1 MTKYLKV
8 ALSLA
13 LALSTWNSA
22 FSSDAQGDADMPSA
36 EKQQSTSS
44 VKKALQST
52 SFGGY
57 VIGKASANNQEG
69 ATHSNFELRLV
80 RVYAK
85 GKVLDFAYNLQLQVN
100 GIGGSA
106 GEKGPRIVDAWV
118 EWQRLSYAR
127 IKFGQFKRAF
137 MFENPMNPWDIG
149 FGAYAQAT
157 SKLSGMSDRCG
168 EHDSNGRDI
177 GVQLQGDLLPS
188 CVDGHAWVHYQV
200 GLWTG
205 NGINHADNNSHKD
218 LIGGVYVSPL
228 KGLNI
233 GWWGWNG
240 RYKSSTGITVDR
252 KRWSAGASYQGAF
265 TVRGEYV
272 HSYGHK
278 VSDWDATNGVWNG
291 SAKSEGWYVMAGAPV
306 THDKKLRFYA
316 KVDSYSD
323 YLHLDYSTTKNIYG
337 LTAEYWFM
345 KNMKLQLNGNVV
357 NDKAAEHKGKDGKYS
372 NIDLQVYW
380 RF

>member
-1 MTKYLKV
+1 M
-8 ALSLA
+8 
-13 LALSTWNSA
+13 
-22 FSSDAQGDADMPSA
+22 
-36 EKQQSTSS
+36 
-44 VKKALQST
+44 
-52 SFGGY
+52 
-57 VIGKASANNQEG
+57 
-69 ATHSNFELRLV
+69 
-80 RVYAK
+80 
-85 GKVLDFAYNLQLQVN
+85 
-100 GIGGSA
+100 
-106 GEKGPRIVDAWV
+106 
-118 EWQRLSYAR
+118 
-127 IKFGQFKRAF
+127 
-137 MFENPMNPWDIG
+137 
-149 FGAYAQAT
+149 
-157 SKLSGMSDRCG
+157 
-168 EHDSNGRDI
+168 
-177 GVQLQGDLLPS
+177 
-188 CVDGHAWVHYQV
+188 
-200 GLWTG
+200 
-205 NGINHADNNSHKD
+205 
-218 LIGGVYVSPL
+218 SPL

>member
-85 GKVLDFAYNLQLQVN
+85 GKVFDFAYNLQLQVN

-200 GLWTG
+200 
-205 NGINHADNNSHKD
+205 
-218 LIGGVYVSPL
+218 
-228 KGLNI
+228 
-233 GWWGWNG
+233 
-240 RYKSSTGITVDR
+240 
-252 KRWSAGASYQGAF
+252 
-265 TVRGEYV
+265 
-272 HSYGHK
+272 
-278 VSDWDATNGVWNG
+278 
-291 SAKSEGWYVMAGAPV
+291 
-306 THDKKLRFYA
+306 
-316 KVDSYSD
+316 
-323 YLHLDYSTTKNIYG
+323 
-337 LTAEYWFM
+337 
-345 KNMKLQLNGNVV
+345 
-357 NDKAAEHKGKDGKYS
+357 
-372 NIDLQVYW
+372 
-380 RF
+380 